1 MWSSILD
8 EIKLSQFMLYGAEL
22 GMCHLFGNAPNA
34 NGVASV
40 QSKSLARSA
49 EAQKDLVR
57 VTASMPF

>member
-1 MWSSILD
+1 
-8 EIKLSQFMLYGAEL
+8 MLYEAEL

-40 QSKSLARSA
+40 QDKSLARSA